1 MNRMTS
7 TLAAF
12 AGIALLAA
20 GTAVAAQAPKPATPA
35 AAAPA
40 APARLAAPIRGA
52 ANLGYTKPVTKAE
65 RVNGQQVIVTT
76 IQVKNM
82 SAGAIAGLK
91 IDEFWYDAAR
101 NPLPGDT
108 YRSRK
113 PIQPNEIVTVELR
126 TPRDPK
132 MVNNSYNFSHA
143 NGTIVP
149 KLLPKL

>member
-35 AAAPA
+35 A
-40 APARLAAPIRGA
+40 
-52 ANLGYTKPVTKAE
+52 AE

>member
-1 MNRMTS
+1 MNGKRS
-7 TLAAF
+7 RIAAL
-12 AGIALLAA
+12 AGIVLLAA
-20 GTAVAAQAPKPATPA
+20 GSAVAGQAPKPAAP

-40 APARLAAPIRGA
+40 APVKLAPPMRGA

-65 RVNGQQVIVTT
+65 RVNGQQFIVTT

-108 YRSRK
+108 FRYRK
-113 PIQPNEIVTVELR
+113 PLQPNEIVTVELR

-132 MVNNSYNFSHA
+132 MVSNSYNFSHA

-149 KLLPKL
+149 KLVPKL

>member
-1 MNRMTS
+1 MNYKKS
-7 TLAAF
+7 ALAAL
-12 AGIALLAA
+12 AGVALLAA
-20 GTAVAAQAPKPATPA
+20 GTAVAGQAPKPAAPA
-35 AAAPA
+35 AAPVKLAP
-40 APARLAAPIRGA
+40 PIRGA

-65 RVNGQQVIVTT
+65 RVDGKQFIVTT
-76 IQVKNM
+76 IQVKNL
-82 SAGAIAGLK
+82 SSGAIAGLK

-108 YRSRK
+108 FRYRK
-113 PIQPNEIVTVELR
+113 PLQPNEVITVELR

-132 MVNNSYNFSHA
+132 MVTNSYNFSHA